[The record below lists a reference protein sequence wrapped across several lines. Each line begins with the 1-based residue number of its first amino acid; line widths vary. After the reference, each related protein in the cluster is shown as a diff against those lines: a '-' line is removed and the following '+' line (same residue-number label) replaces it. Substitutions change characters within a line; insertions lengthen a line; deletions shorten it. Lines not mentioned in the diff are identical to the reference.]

1 MTGPARIPSGPLSD
15 GATRHH
21 RPQGARAVAHIP
33 SGGDRHSRHRT
44 ARFVWLYLSLIAA
57 LTFPHLLIVALMDL
71 RQGMLPMLQPR
82 RG

>member
-1 MTGPARIPSGPLSD
+1 
-15 GATRHH
+15 
-21 RPQGARAVAHIP
+21 
-33 SGGDRHSRHRT
+33 
-44 ARFVWLYLSLIAA
+44 VWLYLSLIAA